1 MTDNKS
7 KGIYNKF
14 IVNRVDETDA
24 PGGKHDGCEYFVLDA
39 THDVYAYAALMAYAD
54 ACEADYPKLAADIR
68 ARYTQVTK

>member
-1 MTDNKS
+1 MTDNKA

-14 IVNRVDETDA
+14 IVNRVDGTDCV
-24 PGGKHDGCEYFVLDA
+24 GGKHEGCDYFVLDT